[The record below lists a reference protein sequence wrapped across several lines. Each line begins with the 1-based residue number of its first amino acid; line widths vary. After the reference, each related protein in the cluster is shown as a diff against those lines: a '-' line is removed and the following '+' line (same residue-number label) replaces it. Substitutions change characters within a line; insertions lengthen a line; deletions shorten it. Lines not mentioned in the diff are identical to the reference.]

1 MPDAAHKEPYVMILI
16 GKTTDATGYGGAS
29 FSSTI
34 LDANDEQQ
42 NLGAVQVHD
51 PFMKRV
57 LVVAINDMLS
67 YVAENDIAIGFK
79 DLVAAFH
86 VRLLSWQLRVVLG
99 VN

>member
-1 MPDAAHKEPYVMILI
+1 MSRTMVLVNVAAIGLVREDKIIRSKVPDAKAHKEPYVMILI

-57 LVVAINDMLS
+57 LVVAIN
-67 YVAENDIAIGFK
+67 IC
-79 DLVAAFH
+79 
-86 VRLLSWQLRVVLG
+86 
-99 VN
+99 